1 MLWFLFAI
9 LAAVLNA
16 VMNVYAKNL
25 MKKSNSYVTAWARPF
40 FAIPFLVPFLF
51 FVEWPQLSLPFLLA
65 VFSGA
70 VLNVIGQPMQMKA
83 LKISPLWKT
92 VPMLNFTPVFL
103 LFLSPMV
110 LGETASYLGL
120 FGVVA
125 VVIGSYMLNVS
136 ESHKG
141 FFAPVKALLDDKG
154 SRYMFIVSLLFCFA
168 VMAEKA
174 ALSYS
179 NVIFF
184 IVFYYLVI
192 SVLHVPVMIYKKLDV
207 VGEVRKHYKE
217 FFVLALITAVIIFFQ
232 TYAISIANVSYVSA
246 IKRLSVLFTIVLGHH
261 LFDERNL
268 RDHMFAAFLMVLG
281 VVLISFG

>member
-25 MKKSNSYVTAWARPF
+25 MNESDSYVTAWARPF
-40 FAIPFLVPFLF
+40 FALLVLAPLLL

-65 VFSGA
+65 VFAGA
-70 VLNVIGQPMQMKA
+70 VFNVIGQPMQMKA

-103 LFLSPMV
+103 LLLSPSV
-110 LGETASYLGL
+110 LGEHASL
-120 FGVVA
+120 FGLSGVIF

-141 FFAPVKALLDDKG
+141 FFAPVKALLEDKG
-154 SRYMFIVSLLFCFA
+154 SRYMFVVSLLFCFA

-179 NVIFF
+179 NVVFF
-184 IVFYYLVI
+184 IIFYYFVI

-207 VGEVRKHYKE
+207 IGEVRKHYKG
-217 FFVLALITAVIIFFQ
+217 FFVLALITAVIIFSQ
-232 TYAISIANVSYVSA
+232 TYAISMANVAYVTA
-246 IKRLSVLFTIVLGHH
+246 LKRLSVLFTIVLGHH
-261 LFDERNL
+261 LFAERNL
-268 RDHMFAAFLMVLG
+268 RDHLFAAFLMVVG
-281 VVLISFG
+281 VVMISLG